1 MTTGISR
8 ALRVAVAM
16 GAAVT
21 LSGQGA
27 PPPAGLQPAALRVEY
42 LSNPLAIDAR
52 QPRLTW
58 EFVQQ
63 GARGARQ
70 TAWRILAASRPDIL
84 AAGRGDVWDS
94 GKVASAESA
103 NVTYGGR
110 PLRSRER
117 VHWKVQA
124 WDERDRLGPWSAPAE
139 WTMGLLDASD
149 WTARWIRDTA
159 PSVADVSATYVRRE
173 FTVARPAVRAVV
185 HVSALGLYELR
196 INGRRVGDRQLAP
209 EWTDYTTR
217 VQYQAYDVTPLLRQG
232 SNVVAATVADGWYAG
247 GVGLGV
253 MLVKKARNI
262 YGTTPGL
269 LVELT
274 VQHQGGAPTKVV
286 SDGSWRAT
294 RNGPV
299 RVADILNGET
309 YDARREMPG
318 WDAVGFDASSWH
330 PVDAG
335 APGAAGPRLVAQP
348 NEPIRVTQELKP
360 VRLTEPKPG
369 VFVFDLGQNMVGW
382 CRLAVRGK
390 AGATVKL
397 RHAEMLD
404 DAGLIYTENLRG
416 ALQTDTYTLRGAANG
431 SFEPQFTYHGF
442 RYVEV
447 TGDLQRP
454 RLEDLVGRAVHSAV
468 TPAGAFESSDPLLNQ
483 LWKNIVWTQRDNMH
497 SVPTDCPQRDERLGW
512 MGDILVFAQT
522 AIFNFDMAAFFTKW
536 VVDIRDAQ
544 ADDGRFPD
552 FAPHPFGQ
560 NERFSGAPAW
570 GDAGVVVPWRAY
582 ENYGDTRILADHFD
596 SAVRWVEFIRRE
608 NPDLL
613 WTKKR
618 GNDYGDW
625 LNGDTLVAEGWP
637 KKGAEVPKEVFAT
650 AMFAHSTD
658 LVARMA
664 RVLGKDA
671 EAKKYGELFV
681 RIKAAFNAA
690 YVDRDGRIK
699 GDTQAGYALALYL
712 DLLPEAVRPA
722 AFRRMVAGIDAYKGH
737 MSTGFHSTYRMM
749 MELTRAGRTDLAYK
763 LALERTFPSW
773 GYSIDNG
780 ATTIWERW
788 DGYVKGRGFQ
798 DTGMNSFNHYAIGAV
813 GEWMYRVV
821 LGINAD
827 PAQPGWKRAV
837 IRPRP
842 GGGLT
847 WAKGSYHSIRGKIE
861 VAWRQPSADAFSL
874 DVTIPPGVTATV
886 YVPARDAARVS
897 EGTGPASRAA
907 GVTFVR
913 MEEGAAVFDVGS
925 GQYRFAVK

>member
-1 MTTGISR
+1 MTKKRVR
-8 ALRVAVAM
+8 ALMVPITM
-16 GAAVT
+16 SAAVT
-21 LSGQGA
+21 LSGQGTL
-27 PPPAGLQPAALRVEY
+27 PPAGLEPTALRVEY
-42 LSNPLAIDAR
+42 LANPLAVDAQR
-52 QPRLTW
+52 PRLTW

-70 TAWRILAASRPDIL
+70 TGWRVLVASRPDIL

-94 GKVASAESA
+94 GKVVSADSI
-103 NVTYGGR
+103 NVIYGGR

-124 WDERDRLGPWSAPAE
+124 WDERDRPGPWSPPAE
-139 WTMGLLDASD
+139 WTMGLLTPSD
-149 WTARWIRDTA
+149 WAAQWIRDTA
-159 PSVADVSATYVRRE
+159 PAVADVSATCLRRE
-173 FTVARPAVRAVV
+173 FTLARPAVRAIV

-209 EWTDYTTR
+209 EWTDFTTR
-217 VQYQAYDVTPLLRQG
+217 VQYQAYDVTALLRRG
-232 SNVVAATVADGWYAG
+232 GNVVAATVADGWYAG
-247 GVGLGV
+247 GVGLG
-253 MLVKKARNI
+253 MIIAKKPRNI
-262 YGTTPGL
+262 YGTTPSL
-269 LVELT
+269 LFELEA
-274 VQHQGGAPTKVV
+274 QHDGAPATRVV

-299 RVADILNGET
+299 RAADILNGET
-309 YDARREMPG
+309 YAAQREMPG

-330 PVDAG
+330 AVAVG
-335 APGAAGPRLVAQP
+335 EAASAGPRLVAQP

-360 VRLTEPKPG
+360 IRVTEPKPG

-390 AGATVKL
+390 AGATVRL

-404 DAGLIYTENLRG
+404 DAGLVYTENLRG
-416 ALQTDTYTLRGAANG
+416 ALQTDTYTLRGAANE

-447 TGDLQRP
+447 TGDVERP

-468 TPAGAFESSDPLLNQ
+468 TPAGAFESSDALLNQ
-483 LWKNIVWTQRDNMH
+483 LWKDIVWTQRDNMH
-497 SVPTDCPQRDERLGW
+497 SIPTDCPQRDERLGW

-522 AIFNFDMAAFFTKW
+522 AIYNFDMAAFLKKW
-536 VVDIRDAQ
+536 VVDVRDAQ

-552 FAPHPFGQ
+552 FAPHPFGK
-560 NERFSGAPAW
+560 NERFSGAPGW

-582 ENYGDTRILADHFD
+582 ENYGDTRILADQFD
-596 SAVRWVEFIRRE
+596 AAVRWVEFIRRE

-625 LNGDTLVAEGWP
+625 LSGDTLVAEGWP
-637 KKGAEVPKEVFAT
+637 KKGAEVPKDVFAT

-658 LVARMA
+658 LVARMS

-671 EAKKYGELFV
+671 ETKKYGDLFAQ
-681 RIKAAFNAA
+681 IKAAFNAA
-690 YVDRDGRIK
+690 YVDGEGRIK

-712 DLLPEAVRPA
+712 DLLPDAVRPA
-722 AFRRMVAGIDAYKGH
+722 AFRRMVAGIEAYKGH

-798 DTGMNSFNHYAIGAV
+798 DKGMNSFNHYAIGAV

-827 PAQPGWKRAV
+827 PAQPGWKRVV
-837 IRPRP
+837 IWPRP

-861 VAWRQPSADAFSL
+861 VAWRQPSADAFAL
-874 DVTIPPGVTATV
+874 DVTIPPGVTAAV
-886 YVPARDAARVS
+886 YVPARDAARVL
-897 EGTGPASRAA
+897 EGGGPVSRAA

-913 MEEGAAVFDVGS
+913 MEDGAAVFEVGS
-925 GQYRFAVK
+925 GQFRFAVK

>member
-1 MTTGISR
+1 MRHRGIR
-8 ALRVAVAM
+8 TLIVPAAVC
-16 GAAVT
+16 AAVT
-21 LSGQGA
+21 LSMQCA
-27 PPPAGLQPAALRVEY
+27 PPPGGLEPAALRVEY
-42 LSNPLAIDAR
+42 LANPLAIDAP

-58 EFVQQ
+58 EFVQR
-63 GARGARQ
+63 GTRGARQ
-70 TAWRILAASRPDIL
+70 TARRILVASRPEIL

-94 GKVASAESA
+94 GKVASAESV
-103 NVTYGGR
+103 NVTCGGR

-124 WDERDRLGPWSAPAE
+124 WDDRDRPGPWSAPAE
-139 WTMGLLDASD
+139 WTMGLLNKDD
-149 WTARWIRDTA
+149 WTGGWILGTS
-159 PSVADVSATYVRRE
+159 PSVGDLSATCLRRE
-173 FTVARPAVRAVV
+173 FSLGRPAARAVAYV
-185 HVSALGLYELR
+185 TALGLYELR
-196 INGRRVGDRQLAP
+196 INGRRVSDHQLAP

-217 VQYQAYDVTPLLRQG
+217 VQYQAYDVTALLRPG
-232 SNVVAATVADGWYAG
+232 ANAVVATVADGWWAG
-247 GVGLGV
+247 GVGLG
-253 MLVKKARNI
+253 MIIAKKPRGI
-262 YGTTPGL
+262 YGVSPAL
-269 LVELT
+269 LLQLEIE
-274 VQHQGGAPTKVV
+274 HDGAPPTRVV
-286 SDGSWRAT
+286 SDGAWRTT

-299 RVADILNGET
+299 RSADILNGET
-309 YDARREMPG
+309 YDARLEMPG
-318 WDAVGFDASSWH
+318 WDMPGFDPSAWQ
-330 PVDAG
+330 PVHVGDL
-335 APGAAGPRLVAQP
+335 AATDLRLVAQP

-360 VRLTEPKPG
+360 IRLTEPKPG

-390 AGATVKL
+390 AGAMVRL

-416 ALQTDTYTLRGAANG
+416 ALQTDTYTLRGAASG

-447 TGDLQRP
+447 TGDVERP

-468 TPAGAFESSDPLLNQ
+468 TPAGAFESSDALLNQ
-483 LWKNIVWTQRDNMH
+483 LWQNIVWTQRDNMH
-497 SVPTDCPQRDERLGW
+497 SIPTDCPQRDERLGW

-522 AIFNFDMAAFFTKW
+522 AIYNFDMAAFLKKW
-536 VVDIRDAQ
+536 VVDVRDAQ

-552 FAPHPFGQ
+552 FAPHPFGK
-560 NERFSGAPAW
+560 NERFTGAPGW

-596 SAVRWVEFIRRE
+596 AAVRWVEFIRRE

-625 LNGDTLVAEGWP
+625 LSGDTLVAEGWP

-664 RVLGKDA
+664 RVLGKDPD
-671 EAKKYGELFV
+671 AKEYGDLFAQ
-681 RIKAAFNAA
+681 IKVAFNKA
-690 YVDRDGRIK
+690 YVDGEGRIM

-749 MELTRAGRTDLAYK
+749 MELTRAGRTDLAYT

-798 DTGMNSFNHYAIGAV
+798 DKGMNSFNHYAIGAV

-827 PAQPGWKRAV
+827 PAQPGWKRVV

-861 VAWRQPSADAFSL
+861 VAWRQPSGDAFSL
-874 DVTIPPGVTATV
+874 DVTIPPGVTAAV

-897 EGTGPASRAA
+897 EGSGPASSAA

-913 MEEGAAVFDVGS
+913 MEDGAAVFDVGS

>member
-1 MTTGISR
+1 MTRQPVR
-8 ALRVAVAM
+8 ALMMLVAM
-16 GAAVT
+16 CASVALPVGC
-21 LSGQGA
+21 A
-27 PPPAGLQPAALRVEY
+27 PPSSGLEPTALRVEY
-42 LSNPLAIDAR
+42 LANPLAVDAPK
-52 QPRLTW
+52 PRLTW
-58 EFVQQ
+58 EFVQL
-63 GARGARQ
+63 GARGAKQ
-70 TAWRILAASRPDIL
+70 TAWRVLAASRPDIL
-84 AAGRGDVWDS
+84 TAGRGDVWDS
-94 GKVASAESA
+94 GKVASAES
-103 NVTYGGR
+103 VSVPYGGR

-117 VHWKVQA
+117 VYWKVQA
-124 WDERDRLGPWSAPAE
+124 WDERDRPGPWSPPAE
-139 WTMGLLDASD
+139 WTMGLLGASD
-149 WTARWIRDTA
+149 WSARWIRDTA
-159 PSVADVSATYVRRE
+159 PSVGDRSATYLRRE
-173 FTVARPAVRAVV
+173 FALERPAVRAIV

-196 INGRRVGDRQLAP
+196 VNGRRVGDRQLAP
-209 EWTDYTTR
+209 EWTDYSTR
-217 VQYQAYDVTPLLRQG
+217 VQYQAYDVTSQLRPG
-232 SNVVAATVADGWYAG
+232 SNVLAATVADGWYAG
-247 GVGLGV
+247 GIGLG
-253 MLVKKARNI
+253 MIIAKKPRNI
-262 YGTTPGL
+262 YGTTPSL
-269 LVELT
+269 LVELE
-274 VQHQGGAPTKVV
+274 VQHETGPPTTIV

-299 RVADILNGET
+299 RAADILNGET

-318 WDAVGFDASSWH
+318 WDGVGFDASSWH

-335 APGAAGPRLVAQP
+335 EAATAGPRLVAQP

-360 VRLTEPKPG
+360 IRLTEPKPG

-390 AGATVKL
+390 AGATVRL

-416 ALQTDTYTLRGAANG
+416 ALQTDTYALRGAATE

-447 TGDLQRP
+447 SGDVERPQR
-454 RLEDLVGRAVHSAV
+454 EDLVALAVHSAV
-468 TPAGAFESSDPLLNQ
+468 TPAGSFESSDALLNQ

-497 SVPTDCPQRDERLGW
+497 SIPTDCPQRDERLGW

-522 AIFNFDMAAFFTKW
+522 AIYNFDMAAFLKKW
-536 VVDIRDAQ
+536 IVDVRDAQ

-552 FAPHPFGQ
+552 FAPHPFGT
-560 NERFSGAPAW
+560 NERFSGAPGW
-570 GDAGVVVPWRAY
+570 GDAGIVVPWRAY

-596 SAVRWVEFIRRE
+596 AAVRWIEFIRRE

-625 LNGDTLVAEGWP
+625 LSGDTLVADGWP

-671 EAKKYGELFV
+671 EARKYGDLFA

-690 YVDRDGRIK
+690 YVDGDGRIT

-712 DLLPEAVRPA
+712 DLLPDALRPA
-722 AFRRMVAGIDAYKGH
+722 AFRRMVAGIDAYNGH

-798 DTGMNSFNHYAIGAV
+798 DKGMNSFNHYAIGAV

-827 PAQPGWKRAV
+827 PAQAGWTRVV

-861 VAWRQPSADAFSL
+861 VSWQQPAADAFSL
-874 DVTIPPGVTATV
+874 DVTIPPGVAAVV

-897 EGTGPASRAA
+897 EGAGPASRAA
-907 GVTFVR
+907 GVTFVK
-913 MEEGAAVFDVGS
+913 MDDGAAVFEVGS